1 MQEQSTKTIDIPSLK
16 EEAPDTHKKLTPL
29 RYADEGTISIADFR
43 SII

>member
-1 MQEQSTKTIDIPSLK
+1 MQEQSTKTIDILSK
-16 EEAPDTHKKLTPL
+16 EEAPDTPKKLTPL